1 MSINPTNPKSQG
13 LLSRAFALACSAQQ
27 LANDAQKA
35 SDDGRGGDA
44 WTAYD
49 AATSVN
55 RTALSLLV
63 RAAAA
68 EIKEAQ

>member
-1 MSINPTNPKSQG
+1 MNPTNPKAQA
-13 LLSRAFALACSAQQ
+13 LLTRAFALACSAQQ

-35 SDDGRGGDA
+35 SDDGRGGDC
-44 WTAYD
+44 WQAYD
-49 AATSVN
+49 AATAVN

-68 EIKEAQ
+68 EINQAA